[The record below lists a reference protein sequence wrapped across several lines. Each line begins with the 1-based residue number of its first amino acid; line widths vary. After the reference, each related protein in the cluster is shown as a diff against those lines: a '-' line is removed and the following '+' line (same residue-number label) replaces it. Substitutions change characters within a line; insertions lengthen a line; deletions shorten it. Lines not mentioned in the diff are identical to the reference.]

1 MARKKIIPKRIG
13 NVKVPKTLRKLGDR
27 VLSDPRAREVAGSAL
42 LALGTALVS
51 RGARKGSVFR
61 DIFDHPT
68 ESARTAKAAGGEA
81 AQKAGE
87 TVSNVADA
95 VGQVVGEVF
104 DTIRR
109 DFARKVRPVRPRHAQ
124 DEEPEDKADGDDRM
138 H

>member
-13 NVKVPKTLRKLGDR
+13 NVKVPKNLRKLGDR

-61 DIFDHPT
+61 DISDHPT

-87 TVSNVADA
+87 AVSGVADA

-109 DFARKVRPVRPRHAQ
+109 DFARKVRPVRPRHAP